1 MRRGGASLRG
11 EPGSPLTWGSPW
23 DLGTRSCL
31 ALGLGTPFTHGL
43 PVIATP
49 RRELEPLI
57 FFIKMQINLIKSGIV
72 N

>member
-1 MRRGGASLRG
+1 MPGVGGSTAAPLARG
-11 EPGSPLTWGSPW
+11 EAPGTWERRAASPAARA
-23 DLGTRSCL
+23 RS
-31 ALGLGTPFTHGL
+31 FTHTL
-43 PVIATP
+43 HVIATP